1 MFGFLLLLALLPI
14 LEVMVLIKMGQAF
27 GFWQTILMLIG
38 VGFLG
43 SVLMRLEGLRVL
55 FNIQTALNSGEMPA
69 EPMIDGLFIFLAGI
83 LLVVPGLLS
92 DIAALALLLPPTRFL
107 LKTWMKSRID
117 RAFSTA
123 RTQGQTFHYRF
134 LIQD

>member
-27 GFWQTILMLIG
+27 GFRQTILMLIG

-55 FNIQTALNSGEMPA
+55 FNIQTAMNSGEMPA